1 MLDAMSQ
8 NPAAPIAAVQGSA
21 RESVSLRRN
30 FAWTVSGNVV
40 YAACQWGIL
49 IIIAKLGTPT
59 MMGQFA
65 LGLAI
70 SAPVFMMTS
79 LQLRTVLATDARDEY
94 RLGNYLA
101 LRVLGTALGLTV
113 IGGFVLVSGLRRE
126 TAVVVLL
133 VSLAKAAE
141 AMSDII
147 YGFWQKHEHF
157 DKIAIALSGRGLG
170 SVAAMGA
177 VLYLT
182 RSVALSTAAM
192 AIFWAL
198 WLVTYERGGAKNLLS
213 IISAGER
220 LRPEW
225 DRATGRQ
232 LVVLALPLGF
242 VGVLASLNANV
253 PRYFIEHYWGEQALG
268 YFASAAY
275 LQVAGNTFILALCQS
290 AAPRLARYYR
300 SSRDE
305 LLQLITR
312 MVVAAGSFGLAGIL
326 VAVFFGRRLL
336 ELFYRPEYAQ
346 YHRLLVWLMV
356 AGAVNYVVS
365 VLCQV
370 MTASRIL
377 KPQLV
382 LFFLTTLVIGV
393 SSGFFVPRFGLEGAA
408 YAMIVGALVC
418 CFGAV
423 ALNVVGL
430 RSRAETSFAGKVPE

>member
-1 MLDAMSQ
+1 MLDTMSQ
-8 NPAAPIAAVQGSA
+8 NPTAPIAVVPGAT

-40 YAACQWGIL
+40 YAICQWGIL
-49 IIIAKLGTPT
+49 IVIAKLGTPT

-101 LRVLGTALGLTV
+101 LRVLGTALGLV
-113 IGGFVLVSGLRRE
+113 AIMGFVLVSGLRRE

-157 DKIAIALSGRGLG
+157 DKIAIALGGRGLG

-192 AIFWAL
+192 ALFWAL
-198 WLVTYERGGAKNLLS
+198 WLATYERSGAKSLLS
-213 IISAGER
+213 SLSAGER

-232 LVVLALPLGF
+232 LVVLALPLGI
-242 VGVLASLNANV
+242 VMLMLSLNANI
-253 PRYFIEHYWGEQALG
+253 PRYFIEHYFGEAMLG
-268 YFASAAY
+268 YFAAMAY
-275 LQVAGNTFILALCQS
+275 V
-290 AAPRLARYYR
+290 
-300 SSRDE
+300 
-305 LLQLITR
+305 
-312 MVVAAGSFGLAGIL
+312 
-326 VAVFFGRRLL
+326 
-336 ELFYRPEYAQ
+336 
-346 YHRLLVWLMV
+346 
-356 AGAVNYVVS
+356 
-365 VLCQV
+365 
-370 MTASRIL
+370 
-377 KPQLV
+377 
-382 LFFLTTLVIGV
+382 
-393 SSGFFVPRFGLEGAA
+393 
-408 YAMIVGALVC
+408 
-418 CFGAV
+418 
-423 ALNVVGL
+423 
-430 RSRAETSFAGKVPE
+430 